1 LLGDDSAVGLAR
13 DRELGAT
20 MTTRPV
26 AGSRARRFGVDAAHS
41 SYKWWALSCT
51 SLGMLLA
58 ATNSGTL
65 IIALPDLE
73 RSLHT
78 SLLALVWV
86 ILAYLIAA
94 TVLVLMAGRLS
105 DLFGRK
111 RAYVGGFALFA
122 FASLGAGFS
131 GDATVLILWR
141 ILQGI
146 GSAFLFANAAAL
158 VTDAFPKEELGL
170 AMGANTMVAAIGL
183 VLGPV
188 LGGALVDISW
198 HWVFWF
204 NVPFALAGAAWGATV
219 LRELARPDSVRGYDV
234 LGTSTF
240 VIGLTGLVYGVSR
253 GGISGWNDELV
264 IGGLVLA
271 VVLLPLWVAIE
282 RRSRA
287 PMLDLQIFKNR
298 LFAAA
303 SAASFINGLA
313 RFALMFLFVFYYQ
326 GAQGNS
332 PIQAG
337 VKLIPLALGMLV
349 ASPIAGVYADRH
361 GSRALAA
368 SGMLV
373 SAAGLGAMTTLDVH
387 TPYWQSGLWLLV
399 VGVGSG
405 MFNSPNTAAMMG
417 TVPAHRRGIAA
428 GARTLL
434 QNTGAVLSI
443 AFVLAI
449 VTSAVPKATLFA
461 VFSGLAQGLSAQKL
475 APFISN
481 MHVALWA
488 LAATSLVGAGVCLL
502 RPRHAQADAVV
513 EPGER
518 WEEAII
524 EETMLPALDGAH
536 DSSAASVR

>member
-1 LLGDDSAVGLAR
+1 MSASPAAQQGHDDR
-13 DRELGAT
+13 Q
-20 MTTRPV
+20 
-26 AGSRARRFGVDAAHS
+26 GSRFGVEAGHA

-111 RAYVGGFALFA
+111 RAYVGGFLVFA

-158 VTDAFPKEELGL
+158 VTDAFPKKELGL

-188 LGGALVDISW
+188 LGGALVAISW

-204 NVPFALAGAAWGATV
+204 NVPFALAGAVWGALI
-219 LRELARPDSVRGYDV
+219 LRELSKPDSVRGYDV
-234 LGTSTF
+234 LGTTTF
-240 VIGLTGLVYGVSR
+240 VVGLTGLVYGVSR
-253 GGISGWNDELV
+253 GGISGWNDSLV
-264 IGGLVLA
+264 IGGLVA
-271 VVLLPLWVAIE
+271 AAVLLPLWVAIE

-287 PMLDLQIFKNR
+287 PMLDLDIFKNR

-349 ASPIAGVYADRH
+349 ASPIAGIYADRH

-368 SGMLV
+368 IGMLV
-373 SAAGLGAMTTLDVH
+373 SAAGLAAMTTLDVH
-387 TPYWQSGLWLLV
+387 TAYWQSGLWLLV

-417 TVPAHRRGIAA
+417 VVPAHRRGIAA

-449 VTSAVPKATLFA
+449 VTSAVPKSTLFA
-461 VFSGLAQGLSAQKL
+461 VFSGLAQGLSAAKL
-475 APFISN
+475 APFIAN
-481 MHVALWA
+481 MHVALWV
-488 LAATSLVGAGVCLL
+488 LAATSLLGAGVCLL
-502 RPRHAQADAVV
+502 RPSHSAGQSDSAPESADATLRPWEEAVV
-513 EPGER
+513 EQ
-518 WEEAII
+518 A
-524 EETMLPALDGAH
+524 MLPGLDGA
-536 DSSAASVR
+536 AAPSPAARADELSVRS